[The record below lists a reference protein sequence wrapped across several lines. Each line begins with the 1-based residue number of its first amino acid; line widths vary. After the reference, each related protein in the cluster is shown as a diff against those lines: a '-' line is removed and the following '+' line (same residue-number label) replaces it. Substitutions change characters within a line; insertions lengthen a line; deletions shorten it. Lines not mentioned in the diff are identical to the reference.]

1 MLIVFHLRT
10 SYSKATGIR
19 RTNVIRVEMLST
31 GDEVLHGQIVDT
43 NAAWLADILFQ
54 HGLPMTSRTTVG
66 DALESL
72 VSTLQARSQ
81 QADVLIVNGGLG
93 PTSDDLSALAAAQAC
108 GVELELQQAW
118 LTQMEAWFAS
128 RGRVMAASNR
138 KQAEIPANA
147 ELIDNPVGTAC
158 GFALQL
164 NRCWMF
170 FTPGV
175 PSEFKVMVEQQII
188 PRLKARFSPPEP
200 PICLRL
206 TTFGRGE
213 SDLAAELEPLS
224 LPEGVVMGYR
234 SSMPIIEIKL
244 TGPASQ
250 RVAMEQVWQQ
260 VRLQLAECTLYEGT
274 AGLPALLARE
284 LQQRD
289 YQLTLSEQYTAGL
302 LNWQLAAAGV
312 PLRGAQILPPQQETL
327 TQQVARTRELATQ
340 QQATLALSVGDLQQE
355 EIAVALH
362 APAGSW
368 GQRVKFSTGRHNLET
383 RQKVVAMMAMNML
396 RRWLHGSE
404 VTTGH
409 GWIDVIETV
418 RQ

>member
-1 MLIVFHLRT
+1 M
-10 SYSKATGIR
+10 
-19 RTNVIRVEMLST
+19 IRVEMLST

-43 NAAWLADILFQ
+43 NAAWLADVLFQ

-66 DALESL
+66 DSL
-72 VSTLQARSQ
+72 DSLIATLQARSHE
-81 QADVLIVNGGLG
+81 ADVLIVNGGLG

-108 GVELELQQAW
+108 GVELEMQQGW
-118 LTQMEAWFAS
+118 LEQMEAWFAS

-188 PRLKARFSPPEP
+188 PRLKAKFTPPEP
-200 PICLRL
+200 PVCLRL

-213 SDLAAELEPLS
+213 SDIAAELESLP

-250 RVAMEQVWQQ
+250 RVAMEQAWQQ
-260 VRLQLAECTLYEGT
+260 VRLLLAECTIFEGT
-274 AGLPALLARE
+274 EGLPALLARE
-284 LQQRD
+284 LTQRGAA
-289 YQLTLSEQYTAGL
+289 LAISEQYTAGL
-302 LNWQLAAAGV
+302 LYWQLAAASV
-312 PLRGAQILPPQQETL
+312 PLRGADILPSRPETL
-327 TQQVARTRELATQ
+327 EQQVTRTGKLAAQ
-340 QQATLALSVGDLQQE
+340 QHAALALSVGSLDQE
-355 EIAVALH
+355 EIAIALH
-362 APAGSW
+362 TPEGSV

-404 VTTGH
+404 VSTGH
-409 GWIDVIETV
+409 GWIDVVETI

>member
-1 MLIVFHLRT
+1 
-10 SYSKATGIR
+10 
-19 RTNVIRVEMLST
+19 MLST

-54 HGLPMTSRTTVG
+54 QGLPMTSRTTVG
-66 DALESL
+66 DSLESL
-72 VSTLQARSQ
+72 IDTLQTRSHE
-81 QADVLIVNGGLG
+81 ADVLIVNGGLG
-93 PTSDDLSALAAAQAC
+93 PTSDDLSALAAARAC
-108 GVELELQQAW
+108 GVELEMQQDW
-118 LTQMEAWFAS
+118 LAQMEAWFAS

-164 NRCWMF
+164 NRCWIF

-188 PRLKARFSPPEP
+188 PRLKAKFSPPEP

-213 SDLAAELEPLS
+213 SDIAAELEPLA

-260 VRLQLAECTLYEGT
+260 VRLLLAECTIFEGT
-274 AGLPALLARE
+274 EGLPALLARE
-284 LQQRD
+284 LTQRGE
-289 YQLTLSEQYTAGL
+289 QLAVSEQYTAGL
-302 LNWQLAAAGV
+302 LYWQLAAASV
-312 PLRGAQILPPQQETL
+312 PLRGADILPSTQETL
-327 TQQVARTRELATQ
+327 EQQVTRTRELAAQ
-340 QQATLALSVGDLQQE
+340 QQAALALSVGSLEQE
-355 EIAVALH
+355 TISVALH
-362 APAGSW
+362 TPDGGF

-404 VTTGH
+404 VSTGH
-409 GWIDVIETV
+409 GWIDVVETV

>member
-1 MLIVFHLRT
+1 M
-10 SYSKATGIR
+10 
-19 RTNVIRVEMLST
+19 IRVEMLST

-43 NAAWLADILFQ
+43 NAAWLADMLFQ
-54 HGLPMTSRTTVG
+54 QGLPITSRTTVG
-66 DALESL
+66 DSLESL
-72 VSTLQARSQ
+72 IATLQTRSHE
-81 QADVLIVNGGLG
+81 ADVLIVNGGLG
-93 PTSDDLSALAAAQAC
+93 PTSDDLSALAAARAC
-108 GVELELQQAW
+108 GVELEVQQEW
-118 LTQMEAWFAS
+118 LEQMEAWFAS

-188 PRLKARFSPPEP
+188 PRLKAKFSPPEP

-213 SDLAAELEPLS
+213 SDIAAELEPLA

-260 VRLQLAECTLYEGT
+260 VRLQLAECTIFEGT
-274 AGLPALLARE
+274 EGLPALLARE
-284 LQQRD
+284 LEQRGE
-289 YQLTLSEQYTAGL
+289 QLAISEQYTAGL
-302 LNWQLAAAGV
+302 LYWQLAGASV
-312 PLRGAQILPPQQETL
+312 PLRGADIFPPRQETL
-327 TQQVARTRELATQ
+327 EQQVIRTRELAAQ
-340 QQATLALSVGDLQQE
+340 QQAALALSVGSLEQE
-355 EIAVALH
+355 EISVALH
-362 APAGSW
+362 TPDGSF

-404 VTTGH
+404 VSTGH
-409 GWIDVIETV
+409 GWIDVVETV

>member
-1 MLIVFHLRT
+1 M
-10 SYSKATGIR
+10 
-19 RTNVIRVEMLST
+19 IRVEMLST

-43 NAAWLADILFQ
+43 NAAWLADMLFQ
-54 HGLPMTSRTTVG
+54 QGLPMTSRTTVG
-66 DALESL
+66 DSLESL
-72 VSTLQARSQ
+72 IATLQTRSHE
-81 QADVLIVNGGLG
+81 ADVLIVNGGLG
-93 PTSDDLSALAAAQAC
+93 PTSDDLSALAAARAC
-108 GVELELQQAW
+108 GVELEVQQEW
-118 LTQMEAWFAS
+118 LEQMEAWFAS

-188 PRLKARFSPPEP
+188 PRLKAKFSPPEP

-213 SDLAAELEPLS
+213 SDIAAELEPLA

-260 VRLQLAECTLYEGT
+260 VRLQLAECTIFEGT
-274 AGLPALLARE
+274 EGLPALLARE
-284 LQQRD
+284 LEQRGE
-289 YQLTLSEQYTAGL
+289 QLAISEQYTAGL
-302 LNWQLAAAGV
+302 LYWQLAGASV
-312 PLRGAQILPPQQETL
+312 PLRGADILPSRQETL
-327 TQQVARTRELATQ
+327 EQQVIRTRELAAQ
-340 QQATLALSVGDLQQE
+340 QQAALALSVGSLEQE
-355 EIAVALH
+355 EISVALH
-362 APAGSW
+362 TPDGSF

-396 RRWLHGSE
+396 RRCLHGSE
-404 VTTGH
+404 VSTGH
-409 GWIDVIETV
+409 GWIDVVETV

>member
-1 MLIVFHLRT
+1 M
-10 SYSKATGIR
+10 
-19 RTNVIRVEMLST
+19 IRVEMLST

-43 NAAWLADILFQ
+43 NAAWLADMLFQ
-54 HGLPMTSRTTVG
+54 QGLPMTSRTTVG
-66 DALESL
+66 DSLESL
-72 VSTLQARSQ
+72 IATLQARSRE
-81 QADVLIVNGGLG
+81 ADVLIVNGGLG
-93 PTSDDLSALAAAQAC
+93 PTSDDLSALAAARAC
-108 GVELELQQAW
+108 GVELEVQQEW
-118 LTQMEAWFAS
+118 LEQMEAWFAS

-188 PRLKARFSPPEP
+188 PRLKAKFSPPEP

-213 SDLAAELEPLS
+213 SDIAAELEPLA

-260 VRLQLAECTLYEGT
+260 VRLQLAECTIFEGT
-274 AGLPALLARE
+274 EGLPALLARE
-284 LQQRD
+284 LEQRGE
-289 YQLTLSEQYTAGL
+289 QLAISEQYTAGL
-302 LNWQLAAAGV
+302 LYWQLAGASV
-312 PLRGAQILPPQQETL
+312 PLRGADIFPPRQETL
-327 TQQVARTRELATQ
+327 EQQVIRTRELAAQ
-340 QQATLALSVGDLQQE
+340 QQAALALSVGSLEQE
-355 EIAVALH
+355 EISVALH
-362 APAGSW
+362 TPDGSF

-404 VTTGH
+404 VSTGH
-409 GWIDVIETV
+409 GWIDVVETV

>member
-1 MLIVFHLRT
+1 M
-10 SYSKATGIR
+10 
-19 RTNVIRVEMLST
+19 IRVEMLST

-43 NAAWLADILFQ
+43 NAAWLADMLFQ
-54 HGLPMTSRTTVG
+54 QGLPMTSRTTVG
-66 DALESL
+66 DSLESL
-72 VSTLQARSQ
+72 IATLQARSHE
-81 QADVLIVNGGLG
+81 ADVLIVNGGLG
-93 PTSDDLSALAAAQAC
+93 PTSDDLSALAAARAC
-108 GVELELQQAW
+108 GVELEMQQDWLQQ
-118 LTQMEAWFAS
+118 MDAWFAS

-188 PRLKARFSPPEP
+188 PRLKAKFSPPEP

-213 SDLAAELEPLS
+213 SDIAAELEPLT

-244 TGPASQ
+244 TGPARQ
-250 RVAMEQVWQQ
+250 QVAMEQVWQQ
-260 VRLQLAECTLYEGT
+260 VRLLLAECTVFEGT
-274 AGLPALLARE
+274 EGLPALLARE
-284 LQQRD
+284 LAQRGE
-289 YQLTLSEQYTAGL
+289 QLAISEQYTAGL
-302 LNWQLAAAGV
+302 LYWQLAVASV
-312 PLRGAQILPPQQETL
+312 PLGDGDILPPRQETL
-327 TQQVARTRELATQ
+327 EQQVTRTRKFAAQ
-340 QQATLALSVGDLQQE
+340 QQAALALSIGSLEQE
-355 EIAVALH
+355 EISVALH
-362 APAGSW
+362 TPDGSF
-368 GQRVKFSTGRHNLET
+368 GQRVKFSTGRYNLET

-404 VTTGH
+404 VSTGH
-409 GWIDVIETV
+409 GWIDVVETV

>member
-1 MLIVFHLRT
+1 M
-10 SYSKATGIR
+10 IR
-19 RTNVIRVEMLST
+19 IEMLST

-54 HGLPMTSRTTVG
+54 QGLPMTSRTTVG
-66 DALESL
+66 DSLESL
-72 VSTLQARSQ
+72 IDTLQTRSHE
-81 QADVLIVNGGLG
+81 ADVLIVNGGLG
-93 PTSDDLSALAAAQAC
+93 PTSDDLSALAAARAC
-108 GVELELQQAW
+108 GVELEMQQDW
-118 LTQMEAWFAS
+118 LAQMEAWFAS

-164 NRCWMF
+164 NRCWIF

-188 PRLKARFSPPEP
+188 PRLKAKFSPPEP

-213 SDLAAELEPLS
+213 SDIAAELEPLA

-260 VRLQLAECTLYEGT
+260 VRLLLAECTIFEGT
-274 AGLPALLARE
+274 EGLPALLARE
-284 LQQRD
+284 LTQRGE
-289 YQLTLSEQYTAGL
+289 QLAVSEQYTAGL
-302 LNWQLAAAGV
+302 LYWQLAAASV
-312 PLRGAQILPPQQETL
+312 PLRGADILPSTQETL
-327 TQQVARTRELATQ
+327 EQQVTRTRELAAQ
-340 QQATLALSVGDLQQE
+340 QQAALALSVGSLEQE
-355 EIAVALH
+355 TISVALH
-362 APAGSW
+362 TPDGGF

-404 VTTGH
+404 VSTGH
-409 GWIDVIETV
+409 GWIDVVETV